1 VTVKI
6 SFIIPHKGREEM
18 LIQTLESVSKQT
30 LPKDE
35 FEVILV
41 SQNETFSDALHEL
54 KKQIPLTLMLNDIDN
69 TISHSRN
76 QGASAA
82 KGTYLAFLDADIALE
97 PKWAHA
103 MMTLLE
109 QNKEIVL
116 CSAMQTCADSAPPL
130 EKIRTALS
138 NAELD
143 QSVTFLPG
151 RNLFLSK
158 STFQEVGGF
167 PEHLHTCED
176 YYFTHK
182 VSRIGNLL
190 YTSKSSYVHLGED
203 KAFYP
208 MFKKEVWRG
217 QSNLASISGRSIP
230 LRELPSFFVPF
241 AVTFGIVFLFISL
254 LYSQTSFVIMA
265 SVMTLLPLAV
275 YTGRLKKLTGSSV
288 NIGYCLLFY
297 CLYFP
302 ARVLGTLLGIKGA
315 LGTPTHR

>member
-1 VTVKI
+1 MTVKV

-18 LIQTLESVSKQT
+18 LIQTLQSVGMQT
-30 LPKDE
+30 LSEDE
-35 FEVILV
+35 YEVIVV
-41 SQNETFSDALHEL
+41 SQNKTFSNALYEL
-54 KKQIPLTLMLNDIDN
+54 KKQIPLTLMLNESEN

-76 QGASAA
+76 LGASAA
-82 KGTYLAFLDADIALE
+82 QGEYFAFLDADVALE
-97 PKWAHA
+97 PKWAQA
-103 MMTLLE
+103 MAELLE
-109 QNKEIVL
+109 ENEDIVL
-116 CSAMQTCADSAPPL
+116 CSAMQKCAESAPPL

-143 QSVTFLPG
+143 QTVTFLPG

-158 STFQEVGGF
+158 KTFQKVAGF

-182 VSRIGNLL
+182 VAQTGSLL
-190 YTSKSSYVHLGED
+190 YTSTSSYVHLGED
-203 KAFYP
+203 KAFSP

-241 AVTFGIVFLFISL
+241 AVTFGFIFLLVSL
-254 LYSQTSFVIMA
+254 LYSQTSLVIMA